1 MSDRIAQIVVLCE
14 DARHFSFV
22 NAYLSNWRIP
32 AVEVVRRSNPAG
44 GGSAEQFVRDNFRH
58 EVTNFRGAVT
68 GRRRRAVLIVVI
80 DADGSSLADEERAL
94 AASLR
99 DNGVPAVSDQ
109 EAVVLLIP
117 KWSIETWI
125 EYLNG
130 RPHVDEYTQYKRGAP
145 PDRRIVH
152 KAARE
157 LFELVHG
164 PTPSDSGPLPALN
177 EAIRRLRSFHR
188 IVEGLSNAR
197 R

>member
-32 AVEVVRRSNPAG
+32 AAEIVRRSHPAG
-44 GGSAEQFVRDNFRH
+44 AGSAEQFVRENYRH
-58 EVTNFRGAVT
+58 EITSFRAAVT
-68 GRRRRAVLIVVI
+68 GRRRRAILIVLI
-80 DADGSSLADEERAL
+80 DADGSSWADEERAL

-130 RPHVDEYTQYKRGAP
+130 GLHVDEDTQYKRGAP
-145 PDRRIVH
+145 PNRRIVH
-152 KAARE
+152 AAARE
-157 LFELVHG
+157 LFALVQRSNS
-164 PTPSDSGPLPALN
+164 SDPCPLPALN

-188 IVEGLSNAR
+188 IVEFQSYAR
-197 R
+197 P